1 MEADKVESHGAVAG
15 QVERS
20 VRPLR
25 LYVVRVVREAY
36 VLAEDEAE
44 AADMQGEIE
53 RWETPEVEVG
63 SGSERLDGWSQEP
76 ERCMV
81 YHNGQGDITLAQAR
95 RDFPAA

>member
-1 MEADKVESHGAVAG
+1 MTTEATPQDLAVDRG
-15 QVERS
+15 

-36 VLAEDEAE
+36 VLAKDEAE
-44 AADMQGEIE
+44 AADMQSEIE
-53 RWETPEVEVG
+53 RWENPDVEVS
-63 SGSERLDGWSQEP
+63 SGAERLDGWSQEP

-81 YHNGQGDITLAQAR
+81 YHNGEGDITLAAAR